1 VISFVLLSLPIF
13 GVVALGWAAVR
24 LRVVKPEALDA
35 LGAFSFRF
43 GLPALV
49 LPLIA
54 NQPIREFFNPTFYG
68 GYLASGALV
77 FALVLVL
84 SRTLGGQNLTDAS
97 ARATTATVSNLGF
110 LGLPLML
117 AFFGNRAAGPL
128 AMAILAEVM
137 VLLSIGCV
145 LMSAGNRGGV
155 GIGRLVLRGTLLNP
169 VVAALLVGAALAA
182 ADLSLPGPIS
192 RFLTFL
198 GGAAGPTALFALGGA
213 LAAQRLDRRKIIAAS
228 GVTVAKLLVYPV
240 VVWCVLDLLLGVQP
254 IWVQAGVLL
263 ASLSSAGNIY
273 VLAQRYDADPE
284 LVSATIA
291 LTTIVNVVSMP
302 LAAWIM
308 LR

>member
-1 VISFVLLSLPIF
+1 MISFVLLSLPIF

-24 LRVVKPEALDA
+24 LRVVKPEALDV

-54 NQPIREFFNPTFYG
+54 NQPIRAFFNPTFYG

-145 LMSAGNRGGV
+145 LMSAGNRGDV

-169 VVAALLVGAALAA
+169 VVAALLLGAALAA
-182 ADLSLPGPIS
+182 ADVSLPGPIA

-213 LAAQRLDRRKIIAAS
+213 LAAQRLDRRKIVAAS
-228 GVTVAKLLVYPV
+228 GVTAAKLLLYPV
-240 VVWCVLDLLLGVQP
+240 VVWCVLDRLLGVEP

-273 VLAQRYDADPE
+273 VLAQRYHADPE

>member
-1 VISFVLLSLPIF
+1 MISFVLLSLPIF

-24 LRVVKPEALDA
+24 LRVVKPEALDV

-54 NQPIREFFNPTFYG
+54 DQPIREFFSPTFYG
-68 GYLASGALV
+68 GYLASGAFV
-77 FALVLVL
+77 FALVFVL
-84 SRTLGGQNLTDAS
+84 SRTLGGQNLSDAG

-145 LMSAGNRGGV
+145 LMSTGNRGGV
-155 GIGRLVLRGTLLNP
+155 GVGRLVLRGTLLNP
-169 VVAALLVGAALAA
+169 VVAALLLGAALAA
-182 ADLSLPGPIS
+182 ADLPLPGPIAH
-192 RFLTFL
+192 FLTFL

-213 LAAQRLDRRKIIAAS
+213 LAAQRLDRRKIVAAS
-228 GVTVAKLLVYPV
+228 GIAAAKLLLYPV

-254 IWVQAGVLL
+254 LWVQAGVLL

-291 LTTIVNVVSMP
+291 LTTIVNVVSIP

>member
-24 LRVVKPEALDA
+24 LRVVVPGALDT

-54 NQPIREFFNPTFYG
+54 NQPIRVFFNLTFYG
-68 GYLASGALV
+68 GYLASGACV

-84 SRTLGGQNLTDAS
+84 SRTLGRQNLSDAG

-110 LGLPLML
+110 LGLPLLL

-137 VLLSIGCV
+137 VLLPIGCV
-145 LMSAGNRGGV
+145 LMSAGQREGASV
-155 GIGRLVLRGTLLNP
+155 GRLVLRGTLLNP

-182 ADLSLPGPIS
+182 ADLALPGPVT

-213 LAAQRLDRRKIIAAS
+213 LAAQHLDRRKIVAAS
-228 GVTVAKLLVYPV
+228 GITAAKLLLYPV
-240 VVWCVLDLLLGVQP
+240 VVWLVLDRLLGVEP

-284 LVSATIA
+284 TVSATIA